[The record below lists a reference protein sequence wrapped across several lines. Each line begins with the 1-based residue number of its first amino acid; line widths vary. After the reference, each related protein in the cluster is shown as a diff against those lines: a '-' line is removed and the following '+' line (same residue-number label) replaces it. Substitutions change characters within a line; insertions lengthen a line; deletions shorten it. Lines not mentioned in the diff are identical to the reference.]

1 MLIKTRDLAQESLL
15 LLVAAT
21 LLCLGAAGLAL
32 NLWERHYA
40 LVANVLVPDAALSA
54 MLFGAGLLASL
65 QGWRGVR
72 RASTLTL
79 LLLLGYTLAHNAVA
93 GGVSASWVTQG
104 RRMATLPTLIML
116 PAAVSLLF
124 GLTCRWHQRLWR
136 FSGALLLGFGALTAG
151 VLADLWF
158 QAELRANGSL
168 ATSSPLVVVFFA
180 FLLGVAMLLASQRE
194 SDKALNPGPLT
205 VVACVGGVA
214 LSSLA
219 WLALSQQQHANT
231 QRQASYLLDNIQ
243 LNAEQVVSDKLRL
256 MERMAARL
264 EAAETRLDPVVMA
277 RDARNYLRDT
287 PSIEVIALMDAD
299 SGQREWAFE
308 RSLAR
313 TRWLEQQ
320 LAREVIQAWLEAP
333 SEQSRL
339 LLPDTSRPADALLLI
354 HLPEHSQQ
362 LVTVFDLAT
371 LLHGEL
377 GLEFGLF
384 QVGVIRSDERLFLL
398 QPDTGERETSTAFD
412 YPLATQAVALPG
424 GIDLQLQAYP
434 GSNEDWQTASLV
446 PMGVT
451 FGGLTLSWLLAFSLG
466 TVRLT
471 SARSQE
477 LAQARQ
483 ALEDQQH
490 TQRMIAQDAP
500 LEHILE
506 AICQLLER
514 QLPGALCSIML
525 ANDEKTHLYLA
536 AGERLPASYSKAV
549 TRIPIGLMRG
559 ACGSAAFLH
568 EPVICAD
575 IANDSRW
582 QGYQEVA
589 LKNGLS
595 ACWSCPVLSGEG
607 QLLGTFATYYSH
619 VAEPDKAHQRLIE
632 KAAGLVALAV
642 ERAQVR
648 RSLQE
653 SEQRYRSLFV
663 HHPDAV
669 FSLDLEGRFV
679 SANAT
684 CGLITGYAP
693 EEMLGHS
700 FVDFIQ
706 PEDIERLTQHF
717 NAAKQGH
724 IERYEFVLYDRAG
737 DAHVIELIN
746 TPIMVNGEIK
756 GVYGIGQDVTT
767 SRRQQT
773 RLRTLERSVE
783 ASVNGVVIAD
793 ATQPDQPIIYANRAF
808 SQMTGYPQD
817 EVIGRNCRFLQGK
830 ESDPKV
836 VARIREHVKAQR
848 DIHVTLCNHRKDG
861 TPFWNDLYIAPVRDN
876 DGQVTHFVGVQHD
889 ITEHKAFEAQLAYHA
904 SHDDLTRLPNRS
916 LFEERLMAKFSASQR
931 RGKQVAVLFV
941 DLDDFKPINDNLG
954 HAVGDQLLIEVA
966 QRLLAAVRPTD
977 TVARLGGDEFVIL
990 QANIGD
996 ETQVMGVVERMLPAL
1011 ALPYHVDGQE
1021 LYLTASIGIAM
1032 SQPGTLRPQELIQ
1045 QADMAMYQAKQQGR
1059 NAYHWFNHTL
1069 TDSVSERMV
1078 LRNDLQ
1084 EAIDHEAFELY
1095 YQPLINREGKL
1106 SGVEALLR
1114 WPHPQKGFISP
1125 ARFIPLAEATG
1136 QIMPIS
1142 EWVLKRACR
1151 DMQALNAQGYG
1162 AVKAAVN
1169 LSPLQFH
1176 RASFL
1181 TTLRDAL
1188 DASGLATE
1196 QLELEL
1202 TEGILLDNTEAAI
1215 DTLHA
1220 LRSMQIRVAIDDFG
1234 TGFSSLS
1241 YLKNLPI
1248 STVKIDRSFIKEL
1261 PDSDDDAAIVQ
1272 GIISMAHHLGLDVVA
1287 EGIETAPQHAR
1298 LLAYQCDIFQGFGLA
1313 KPMPLHEL
1321 KTFLHALER
1330 APIKPES
1337 EVPSA

>member
-1 MLIKTRDLAQESLL
+1 MALKTRDLAQESLL

-32 NLWERHYA
+32 NLWEHPYA

-65 QGWRGVR
+65 QGWHGLRY
-72 RASTLTL
+72 ASMVTL
-79 LLLLGYTLAHNAVA
+79 LLLLVYTLTHNAMA

-104 RRMATLPTLIML
+104 QRMASLPTLIML
-116 PAAVSLLF
+116 PAAVSLLV
-124 GLTCRWHQRLWR
+124 GLAARWHRRLWR
-136 FSGALLLGFGALTAG
+136 FSGVLLLGFGVLTLG
-151 VLADLWF
+151 VLSGVWLQGVLGADDV
-158 QAELRANGSL
+158 L
-168 ATSSPLVVVFFA
+168 ATSSPLIVVFFA
-180 FLLGVAMLLASQRE
+180 FLLGVAMLLASRRE
-194 SDKALNPGPLT
+194 RRALNPGPLALA
-205 VVACVGGVA
+205 ACVGGVA

-219 WLALSQQQHANT
+219 WLVLSQKHYN
-231 QRQASYLLDNIQ
+231 S
-243 LNAEQVVSDKLRL
+243 
-256 MERMAARL
+256 
-264 EAAETRLDPVVMA
+264 
-277 RDARNYLRDT
+277 
-287 PSIEVIALMDAD
+287 
-299 SGQREWAFE
+299 
-308 RSLAR
+308 
-313 TRWLEQQ
+313 
-320 LAREVIQAWLEAP
+320 
-333 SEQSRL
+333 
-339 LLPDTSRPADALLLI
+339 
-354 HLPEHSQQ
+354 H
-362 LVTVFDLAT
+362 
-371 LLHGEL
+371 
-377 GLEFGLF
+377 
-384 QVGVIRSDERLFLL
+384 
-398 QPDTGERETSTAFD
+398 
-412 YPLATQAVALPG
+412 
-424 GIDLQLQAYP
+424 
-434 GSNEDWQTASLV
+434 V

-451 FGGLTLSWLLAFSLG
+451 LGGLTLSWLLAFSLG
-466 TVRLT
+466 VVRLT
-471 SARSQE
+471 STRSEE
-477 LAQARQ
+477 LAEARQ

-490 TQRMIAQDAP
+490 IQRMIAQDAP
-500 LEHILE
+500 LDDILE
-506 AICQLLER
+506 AICHMLER
-514 QLPGALCSIML
+514 QLPDAICSIML
-525 ANDEKTHLYLA
+525 ANAEKTHLYLA
-536 AGERLPASYSKAV
+536 AGGRLPAPYRKAV
-549 TRIPIGLMRG
+549 TRISIGLMHG

-568 EPVICAD
+568 QPVVCAD

-582 QGYQEVA
+582 RGYQEIA
-589 LKNGLS
+589 LNNGLS
-595 ACWSCPVLSGEG
+595 ACWSCPVLDGEG
-607 QLLGTFATYYSH
+607 QLLGTFATYYPY

-642 ERAQVR
+642 ERSQVR

-669 FSLDLEGRFV
+669 FSLDLEGRFI

-684 CGLITGYAP
+684 CGVITGYAP
-693 EEMLGHS
+693 EEMLGYS
-700 FVDFIQ
+700 FIAFIP

-724 IERYEFVLYDRAG
+724 IERYEVVLYDRAG
-737 DAHVIELIN
+737 EAHVLDLIN
-746 TPIMVNGEIK
+746 TPIMVNGEIE
-756 GVYGIGQDVTT
+756 GVYGIGQDVTA
-767 SRRQQT
+767 SRHQQA

-783 ASVNGVVIAD
+783 ASINGVIIAD
-793 ATQPDQPIIYANRAF
+793 ATQPDQPIIYANSAF
-808 SQMTGYPQD
+808 SQMTGYSQD
-817 EVIGRNCRFLQGK
+817 EVIGHNCRFLQGK
-830 ESDPKV
+830 DTDSKV
-836 VARIREHVKAQR
+836 VARIREHMEAQR
-848 DIHVTLCNHRKDG
+848 DIHVTLRNYRKDG
-861 TPFWNDLYIAPVRDN
+861 TPFWNDLYISPVRDN
-876 DGQVTHFVGVQHD
+876 DGQVAHFVGVQHD
-889 ITEHKAFEAQLAYHA
+889 ITEHKMFEARLAYHA
-904 SHDDLTRLPNRS
+904 SHDALTCLPNRS
-916 LFEERLMAKFSASQR
+916 LFEERLMTRFNASQR

-954 HAVGDQLLIEVA
+954 HAVGDQLLVEVA

-990 QANIGD
+990 QANVGD
-996 ETQVMGVVERMLPAL
+996 EAHVMGVVERMLPAL

-1032 SQPGTLRPQELIQ
+1032 SQPDTLWPQELIQ

-1059 NAYHWFNHTL
+1059 NAYHWFSHTL
-1069 TDSVSERMV
+1069 TDSASERMV

-1084 EAIDHEAFELY
+1084 EAIDNEAFDLY

-1136 QIMPIS
+1136 QIIPIS

-1151 DMQALNAQGYG
+1151 DMQALKAQGYG
-1162 AVKAAVN
+1162 AVKVAVN

-1181 TTLRDAL
+1181 TTLRETL

-1248 STVKIDRSFIKEL
+1248 STVKIDRSFIQEL

-1287 EGIETAPQHAR
+1287 EGIETAPQHTR
-1298 LLAYQCDIFQGFGLA
+1298 LLTYQCDSFQGFGLA
-1313 KPMPLHEL
+1313 RPMPLHEL
-1321 KTFLHALER
+1321 KTFLHALQR
-1330 APIKPES
+1330 APIMVEN
-1337 EVPSA
+1337 EVSSV